1 MGVHFQESDEEEGD
15 GSDEPAAGSGGEQE
29 SDEEMSGEEE
39 EISVPDTDTVSTRL
53 FHCALLSSTKAVF

>member
-29 SDEEMSGEEE
+29 EEEMSGKEE